1 MKRVMESQMKKL
13 LAVVLIVFASPIH
26 AQSYP
31 DKPITVVVPFG
42 PGGTTDLMA
51 RVLQGEF
58 EKAIGT
64 SLIITNKPGAGGAI
78 AMAEVARGNADGY
91 TLAMTT
97 IGPQVLQPTLKKL
110 TYQAD
115 SFDYLCGTY
124 DVPLML
130 MVTQDSPF
138 KTLADVVNYAK
149 RNPGKLNYGS
159 SGQGTALHISMAAI
173 LKRAGVDGLHV
184 PYKSSGEMA
193 TGLLGKHIMMFVET
207 PAVATQY
214 QLRPIAILAEKRL
227 DTHAG
232 VPTVIESG
240 IDVRGTVW
248 GGLVAPKGLPIDVRG
263 KLQNACAKATAS
275 DAYKAGANRLNS
287 PLVYRDAA
295 TFAAFAASEAKAYAA
310 AVREFGLEEK

>member
-1 MKRVMESQMKKL
+1 MKKA
-13 LAVVLIVFASPIH
+13 LAIFFASCVLSAN
-26 AQSYP
+26 AQTYP

-51 RVLQGEF
+51 RILQSEF

-64 SLIITNKPGAGGAI
+64 SLIITNKAGAGGAI
-78 AMAEVARGNADGY
+78 AMADVARANADGY

-115 SFDYLCGTY
+115 SFDYICGTY

-138 KTLADVVNYAK
+138 KTLADVINYAK
-149 RNPGKLNYGS
+149 QNPGKLNYGS

-173 LKRAGVDGLHV
+173 LKRAGVEGLHV
-184 PYKSSGEMA
+184 PYKSSGDMA

-227 DTHAG
+227 ESHAS
-232 VPTVIESG
+232 VPTVIEGG

-248 GGLVAPKGLPIDVRG
+248 GGLVAPKGLPVDVRS
-263 KLQNACAKATAS
+263 KLQAACAKATAT
-275 DAYKAGANRLNS
+275 DGYKSGAARLNS

>member
-1 MKRVMESQMKKL
+1 MKKA
-13 LAVVLIVFASPIH
+13 LAIFFASCVLSAN
-26 AQSYP
+26 AQTYP

-51 RVLQGEF
+51 RILQSEF

-64 SLIITNKPGAGGAI
+64 SLIITNKAGAGGAI
-78 AMAEVARGNADGY
+78 AMADVARANADGY

-110 TYQAD
+110 TYRAD

-130 MVTQDSPF
+130 MVTQDSAF
-138 KTLADVVNYAK
+138 KTLADVINYAK
-149 RNPGKLNYGS
+149 QNPGKLNYGS

-173 LKRAGVDGLHV
+173 LKRAGVEGLHV
-184 PYKSSGEMA
+184 PYKSSGDMA

-227 DTHAG
+227 ESHAS
-232 VPTVIESG
+232 VPTVIEGG

-248 GGLVAPKGLPIDVRG
+248 GGLVAPKGLPVDVRS
-263 KLQNACAKATAS
+263 KLQAACAKATATDGYRS
-275 DAYKAGANRLNS
+275 GAARLNS

>member
-1 MKRVMESQMKKL
+1 MSKL
-13 LAVVLIVFASPIH
+13 LTILLALFSLCGFA
-26 AQSYP
+26 QTYP

-64 SLIITNKPGAGGAI
+64 ALIITNKAGAGGAI
-78 AMAEVARGNADGY
+78 AMADVARANADGY

-130 MVTQDSPF
+130 MVTPDSAF
-138 KTLADVVNYAK
+138 KTLADVIAYAK
-149 RNPGKLNYGS
+149 QNPGKLNYGS

-173 LKRAGVDGLHV
+173 LKRAGVEGLHV

-227 DTHAG
+227 DTHAN

-248 GGLVAPKGLPIDVRG
+248 GGLVAPKGLPADVRS
-263 KLQNACAKATAS
+263 KLQSACAKATAS
-275 DAYKAGANRLNS
+275 EAYRAGASRLNS
-287 PLVYRDAA
+287 PLVYRDAS
-295 TFAAFAASEAKAYAA
+295 TFAAFAANEAKAYAS

>member
-1 MKRVMESQMKKL
+1 MKKL
-13 LAVVLIVFASPIH
+13 LAFFLASCALAAN
-26 AQSYP
+26 AQTYP
-31 DKPITVVVPFG
+31 DKPITVIVPFG

-51 RVLQGEF
+51 RVLQAEF

-64 SLIITNKPGAGGAI
+64 SLVISNKAGAGGAI
-78 AMAEVARGNADGY
+78 AMAEVARANADGY

-138 KTLADVVNYAK
+138 KTLADVIAYAK
-149 RNPGKLNYGS
+149 QNPGKLNYGS

-173 LKRAGVDGLHV
+173 LKRAGVEGLHV

-227 DTHAG
+227 DTHAN

-248 GGLVAPKGLPIDVRG
+248 GGLVAPKGLPADVRS
-263 KLQNACAKATAS
+263 KLQSACAKATAS
-275 DAYKAGANRLNS
+275 EAYRAGASRLNS
-287 PLVYRDAA
+287 PLVYRDAS
-295 TFAAFAASEAKAYAA
+295 TFAAFAANEAKAYAS

>member
-1 MKRVMESQMKKL
+1 MKKL
-13 LAVVLIVFASPIH
+13 LALLVSFSISVVC
-26 AQSYP
+26 AQP
-31 DKPITVVVPFG
+31 FPTKPITVIVPFG

-51 RVLQGEF
+51 RVLQVDF
-58 EKAIGT
+58 EKAIGGP
-64 SLIITNKPGAGGAI
+64 IIVSNKAGAGGAI
-78 AMAEVARGNADGY
+78 AMAEVARANPDGY
-91 TLAMTT
+91 TIAMTT

-110 TYQAD
+110 SYQTD

-130 MVTQDSPF
+130 MVTADSAF
-138 KTLADVVNYAK
+138 KSLADVIAYAK
-149 RNPGKLNYGS
+149 QNPGKLAYGS
-159 SGQGTALHISMAAI
+159 SGQGTALHISMAAL
-173 LKRAGVDGLHV
+173 LKKAGAEGLHV

-193 TGLLGKHIMMFVET
+193 TGLLGKHVMIFAET

-214 QLRPIAILAEKRL
+214 QLRPLAVFADKRL
-227 DTHAG
+227 ETHPD

-248 GGLVAPKGLPIDVRG
+248 GGLVAPKGLPVEVRT
-263 KLQNACAKATAS
+263 KLQTACAKATATEG
-275 DAYKAGANRLNS
+275 YKASANRLNS

-295 TFAAFAASEAKAYAA
+295 TFTAFAASEARAYAA

>member
-1 MKRVMESQMKKL
+1 MKKA
-13 LAVVLIVFASPIH
+13 LAIFFASCVFSAN
-26 AQSYP
+26 AQTYP

-51 RVLQGEF
+51 RVLQAEF

-64 SLIITNKPGAGGAI
+64 SLVISNKAGAGGAI
-78 AMAEVARGNADGY
+78 AMAEVARANADGY

-97 IGPQVLQPTLKKL
+97 IGPQVLQPSLKKL

-130 MVTQDSPF
+130 MVTQDSQF
-138 KTLADVVNYAK
+138 KTLADVINYAK
-149 RNPGKLNYGS
+149 QNPGKLNYGS

-173 LKRAGVDGLHV
+173 LKRAGVEGLHV

-214 QLRPIAILAEKRL
+214 QLRPIAVLAEKRIES
-227 DTHAG
+227 HAN
-232 VPTVIESG
+232 VPTVIEGG

-263 KLQNACAKATAS
+263 KLQTACAKATAS

-287 PLVYRDAA
+287 PLVYRDAV
-295 TFAAFAASEAKAYAA
+295 TFASFAASEAKAYAS